1 MKKQQSGDTSASA
14 CRGINKMATT
24 KRGKAKKP
32 VGRPRIE
39 LDPKQA
45 KIFGYFRATYDTMAE
60 QIGCH
65 VDTIRAAMQDENSEF
80 SKAYKNGFSSMKMKL
95 SEAQVKTAIEEH
107 NPTLL
112 VWLGKQYL
120 EQKDIPDG
128 ESFPAVTIVL
138 KPKQLA
144 ESDDNAKD

>member
-1 MKKQQSGDTSASA
+1 MKKQQ
-14 CRGINKMATT
+14 NP
-24 KRGKAKKP
+24 KAKKP
-32 VGRPRIE
+32 TGRPRIE

-65 VDTIRAAMQDENSEF
+65 VDTIRAAMQKEDSEF
-80 SKAYKNGFSSMKMKL
+80 SKAYKKGFSGMKMKL

-120 EQKDIPDG
+120 NQKDSPMPD
-128 ESFPAVTIVL
+128 EDVNKNYTVILVPR
-138 KPKQLA
+138 KQA
-144 ESDDNAKD
+144 ESDNN

>member
-1 MKKQQSGDTSASA
+1 
-14 CRGINKMATT
+14 MAKTVSKT
-24 KRGKAKKP
+24 ATAQDKPKKP
-32 VGRPRIE
+32 TGRPRIE

-65 VDTIRAAMQDENSEF
+65 VDTIRAAMQDDKSEF
-80 SKAYKNGFSSMKMKL
+80 SKEYKKGFSGMKMKL
-95 SEAQVKTAIEEH
+95 SEAQVKTAIEDR

-120 EQKDIPDG
+120 NQKENPMPD
-128 ESFPAVTIVL
+128 EDVNKNYTVILV
-138 KPKQLA
+138 PKKQA
-144 ESDDNAKD
+144 ESDNN

>member
-1 MKKQQSGDTSASA
+1 MKKQQ
-14 CRGINKMATT
+14 NP
-24 KRGKAKKP
+24 KAKKP

-65 VDTIRAAMQDENSEF
+65 VDTIRAAMQDEDSEF
-80 SKAYKNGFSSMKMKL
+80 SKEYKKGFSSMKMKL

-120 EQKDIPDG
+120 DQKDNPMPD
-128 ESFPAVTIVL
+128 EDVNKNYTVILVPR
-138 KPKQLA
+138 KQA
-144 ESDDNAKD
+144 ESDNN

>member
-1 MKKQQSGDTSASA
+1 MKKQQ
-14 CRGINKMATT
+14 NP
-24 KRGKAKKP
+24 KAKKP
-32 VGRPRIE
+32 TGRPRIK

-65 VDTIRAAMQDENSEF
+65 VDTIRAAMQDEDSEF

-120 EQKDIPDG
+120 DQKDNPMPD
-128 ESFPAVTIVL
+128 EDVNKNYTVILV
-138 KPKQLA
+138 PKKQA
-144 ESDDNAKD
+144 ESDNN

>member
-1 MKKQQSGDTSASA
+1 MKKQQ
-14 CRGINKMATT
+14 NP
-24 KRGKAKKP
+24 KAKKP
-32 VGRPRIE
+32 TGRPRIK

-65 VDTIRAAMQDENSEF
+65 VDTIRAAMQDEDSEF
-80 SKAYKNGFSSMKMKL
+80 SKAYKKGFSSMKMKL
-95 SEAQVKTAIEEH
+95 SEAQVQTAIEDR

-120 EQKDIPDG
+120 GQKDNPMPD
-128 ESFPAVTIVL
+128 EDVNKNYTVILVPR
-138 KPKQLA
+138 KQA
-144 ESDDNAKD
+144 ESDNN

>member
-1 MKKQQSGDTSASA
+1 
-14 CRGINKMATT
+14 MAA
-24 KRGKAKKP
+24 KPNPKKAKKP

-65 VDTIRAAMQDENSEF
+65 VDTIRAAMQDEDSEF
-80 SKAYKNGFSSMKMKL
+80 SKAYKKGFSSMKMKL

-120 EQKDIPDG
+120 NQNDNPMPD
-128 ESFPAVTIVL
+128 EDVNKNYTVILVPR
-138 KPKQLA
+138 KQA
-144 ESDDNAKD
+144 ESDNN

>member
-1 MKKQQSGDTSASA
+1 
-14 CRGINKMATT
+14 MATT
-24 KRGKAKKP
+24 KKDKPKKP

-65 VDTIRAAMQDENSEF
+65 VDTIRAAMQDDKSEF
-80 SKAYKNGFSSMKMKL
+80 SKEYKKGFSGMKMKL
-95 SEAQVKTAIEEH
+95 SEAQVKTAIEDR

-120 EQKDIPDG
+120 NQKDSPMPD
-128 ESFPAVTIVL
+128 EDVNKNYTVILV
-138 KPKQLA
+138 PKKQA
-144 ESDDNAKD
+144 ESDND

>member
-1 MKKQQSGDTSASA
+1 
-14 CRGINKMATT
+14 MATT

-39 LDPKQA
+39 LDPEQA

-80 SKAYKNGFSSMKMKL
+80 SKAYKKGFSSMKMKL
-95 SEAQVKTAIEEH
+95 SEAQVKTATDEH

-120 EQKDIPDG
+120 DQKDNPMPD
-128 ESFPAVTIVL
+128 EDVNKNYTVILV
-138 KPKQLA
+138 PKKQA
-144 ESDDNAKD
+144 ESDNN

>member
-1 MKKQQSGDTSASA
+1 MKKQQ
-14 CRGINKMATT
+14 NP
-24 KRGKAKKP
+24 KAKKP
-32 VGRPRIE
+32 TGRPRIE

-65 VDTIRAAMQDENSEF
+65 VDTIRAAMQDEDSEF

-107 NPTLL
+107 NSTLL

-120 EQKDIPDG
+120 DQKDSPMPD
-128 ESFPAVTIVL
+128 EDVNKNYTVILV
-138 KPKQLA
+138 PKKQA
-144 ESDDNAKD
+144 ESDNN

>member
-1 MKKQQSGDTSASA
+1 
-14 CRGINKMATT
+14 MAKIVSKTA
-24 KRGKAKKP
+24 KAQDQPKKP

-65 VDTIRAAMQDENSEF
+65 VDTIRAAMQDEDSEF

-120 EQKDIPDG
+120 GQKDIPDS
-128 ESFPAVTIVL
+128 ETSQNVTIIL

-144 ESDDNAKD
+144 GSDDDQD

>member
-1 MKKQQSGDTSASA
+1 MKKQQ
-14 CRGINKMATT
+14 NP
-24 KRGKAKKP
+24 KAKKP
-32 VGRPRIE
+32 TGRPRIE

-65 VDTIRAAMQDENSEF
+65 VDTIRQAMQDDKSEF
-80 SKAYKNGFSSMKMKL
+80 SKAYKKGFSGMKMKL
-95 SEAQVKTAIEEH
+95 SEAQVKTAIDDR

-120 EQKDIPDG
+120 DQKDNPMPD
-128 ESFPAVTIVL
+128 EDVNKNYTVILV
-138 KPKQLA
+138 PKKQA
-144 ESDDNAKD
+144 ESDNN

>member
-1 MKKQQSGDTSASA
+1 MKKQQ
-14 CRGINKMATT
+14 NP
-24 KRGKAKKP
+24 KAKKP
-32 VGRPRIE
+32 TGRPRIE

-65 VDTIRAAMQDENSEF
+65 IDTIRAAMQDEDSEF
-80 SKAYKNGFSSMKMKL
+80 SKAYKKGFSSMKMKL

-120 EQKDIPDG
+120 DQKDNPMPD
-128 ESFPAVTIVL
+128 EDVNKNYTVILV
-138 KPKQLA
+138 PKKQA
-144 ESDDNAKD
+144 ESDNN

>member
-1 MKKQQSGDTSASA
+1 
-14 CRGINKMATT
+14 MATT

-95 SEAQVKTAIEEH
+95 SEAQVKTAIEDR

-120 EQKDIPDG
+120 DQKDNPMPD
-128 ESFPAVTIVL
+128 EDVNKNYTVILV
-138 KPKQLA
+138 PKKQA
-144 ESDDNAKD
+144 ESDNN

>member
-1 MKKQQSGDTSASA
+1 MKKQQ
-14 CRGINKMATT
+14 NP
-24 KRGKAKKP
+24 KAKKP

-65 VDTIRAAMQDENSEF
+65 VDTIRAAMQDEDSEF

-120 EQKDIPDG
+120 NQKDNPMPD
-128 ESFPAVTIVL
+128 EDVNKNYTVILV
-138 KPKQLA
+138 PKKQA
-144 ESDDNAKD
+144 DSDND

>member
-1 MKKQQSGDTSASA
+1 MKKQQ
-14 CRGINKMATT
+14 NP
-24 KRGKAKKP
+24 KAKKP

-65 VDTIRAAMQDENSEF
+65 VDTIRAAMQDEDSEF
-80 SKAYKNGFSSMKMKL
+80 SKEYKKGFSGMKMKL
-95 SEAQVKTAIEEH
+95 SEAQVKTAIEDR

-120 EQKDIPDG
+120 NQKDSPMPD
-128 ESFPAVTIVL
+128 EDVNKNYTVILVPR
-138 KPKQLA
+138 KQA
-144 ESDDNAKD
+144 ESDNN

>member
-1 MKKQQSGDTSASA
+1 MKKQQ
-14 CRGINKMATT
+14 NP
-24 KRGKAKKP
+24 KAKKP
-32 VGRPRIE
+32 TGRPRIE

-65 VDTIRAAMQDENSEF
+65 VDTIRAAMQDEDSEF
-80 SKAYKNGFSSMKMKL
+80 SKEYKKGFSGMKMKL
-95 SEAQVKTAIEEH
+95 SEAQVKTAIEDR

-120 EQKDIPDG
+120 NQKDSPMPD
-128 ESFPAVTIVL
+128 EDVNKNYTVILV
-138 KPKQLA
+138 PKKQA
-144 ESDDNAKD
+144 ESDNN

>member
-1 MKKQQSGDTSASA
+1 
-14 CRGINKMATT
+14 MAV
-24 KRGKAKKP
+24 KAKKP
-32 VGRPRIE
+32 TGRPRIE

-65 VDTIRAAMQDENSEF
+65 VDTIRAAMQDEDSEF
-80 SKAYKNGFSSMKMKL
+80 SKAYKKGFSSMKMKL

-107 NPTLL
+107 NSTLL

-120 EQKDIPDG
+120 DQKDNPMPD
-128 ESFPAVTIVL
+128 EDVNKNYTVILV
-138 KPKQLA
+138 PKKQA
-144 ESDDNAKD
+144 ESDNN

>member
-1 MKKQQSGDTSASA
+1 MKKQQ
-14 CRGINKMATT
+14 NPKV
-24 KRGKAKKP
+24 KKP
-32 VGRPRIE
+32 TGRPRIE

-65 VDTIRAAMQDENSEF
+65 VDTIRAAMQDEDSEF

-95 SEAQVKTAIEEH
+95 SEAQVKTGIEEH

-120 EQKDIPDG
+120 NQKDNPMPD
-128 ESFPAVTIVL
+128 EDANKNYTVILVPR
-138 KPKQLA
+138 KQA
-144 ESDDNAKD
+144 ESDNN

>member
-1 MKKQQSGDTSASA
+1 MAATKKD
-14 CRGINKMATT
+14 KP
-24 KRGKAKKP
+24 KKP
-32 VGRPRIE
+32 IGRPRIE

-95 SEAQVKTAIEEH
+95 SEAQVKTAIDEH
-107 NPTLL
+107 NPTHL

-120 EQKDIPDG
+120 NQKDNPMPD
-128 ESFPAVTIVL
+128 EDANKNYTVILV
-138 KPKQLA
+138 PKKQA
-144 ESDDNAKD
+144 ESDNN

>member
-1 MKKQQSGDTSASA
+1 
-14 CRGINKMATT
+14 MAV
-24 KRGKAKKP
+24 KAKKP
-32 VGRPRIE
+32 TGRPRIE

-65 VDTIRAAMQDENSEF
+65 VDTIRAAMQDEDSEF
-80 SKAYKNGFSSMKMKL
+80 SKAYKKGFSSMKMKL

-120 EQKDIPDG
+120 GQKDIPDS
-128 ESFPAVTIVL
+128 ETSQDVTIIL

-144 ESDDNAKD
+144 KSDDDQD

>member
-1 MKKQQSGDTSASA
+1 
-14 CRGINKMATT
+14 MATT

-80 SKAYKNGFSSMKMKL
+80 SKAYKKGFSSMKMKL
-95 SEAQVKTAIEEH
+95 SEAQVKTGIEDR

-120 EQKDIPDG
+120 DQKDNPMPD
-128 ESFPAVTIVL
+128 EDVNKNYTVILV
-138 KPKQLA
+138 PKKQA
-144 ESDDNAKD
+144 ESDNN

>member
-1 MKKQQSGDTSASA
+1 
-14 CRGINKMATT
+14 MAV
-24 KRGKAKKP
+24 KAKKP
-32 VGRPRIE
+32 TGRPRIE

-65 VDTIRAAMQDENSEF
+65 VDTIRAAMQDDKSEF
-80 SKAYKNGFSSMKMKL
+80 SKEYKKGFSGMKIKL
-95 SEAQVKTAIEEH
+95 SEAQVKTAIEDR

-120 EQKDIPDG
+120 NQKDSPMPD
-128 ESFPAVTIVL
+128 EDVNKNYTVILV
-138 KPKQLA
+138 PKKQA
-144 ESDDNAKD
+144 ESDND

>member
-1 MKKQQSGDTSASA
+1 M
-14 CRGINKMATT
+14 TT
-24 KRGKAKKP
+24 KKTKNKT
-32 VGRPRIE
+32 GRPRIE

-80 SKAYKNGFSSMKMKL
+80 SKAYKKGFSGMKMKL
-95 SEAQVKTAIEEH
+95 SEAQVKTAIEDR

-112 VWLGKQYL
+112 VWLGKNYL
-120 EQKDIPDG
+120 GQTENPLGDEEDDVSALFDG
-128 ESFPAVTIVL
+128 W
-138 KPKQLA
+138 
-144 ESDDNAKD
+144 DD

>member
-1 MKKQQSGDTSASA
+1 
-14 CRGINKMATT
+14 MAA
-24 KRGKAKKP
+24 KPNPKKAKKP

-39 LDPKQA
+39 LDPEQA

-65 VDTIRAAMQDENSEF
+65 VDTIRAAMQDEDSEF

-120 EQKDIPDG
+120 DQKDNPMPD
-128 ESFPAVTIVL
+128 EDVNKNYTVILV
-138 KPKQLA
+138 PKKQA
-144 ESDDNAKD
+144 ESDNN

>member
-1 MKKQQSGDTSASA
+1 MAATKKD
-14 CRGINKMATT
+14 KP
-24 KRGKAKKP
+24 KKP

-45 KIFGYFRATYDTMAE
+45 KIYGYFRATYDTMAE

-65 VDTIRAAMQDENSEF
+65 VDTIRAAMQDDKSEF
-80 SKAYKNGFSSMKMKL
+80 SKEYKKGFSGMKMKL
-95 SEAQVKTAIEEH
+95 SEAQVKTAIKDR

-120 EQKDIPDG
+120 NQKDSPMPD
-128 ESFPAVTIVL
+128 EDVNKNYTVILVPR
-138 KPKQLA
+138 KQA
-144 ESDDNAKD
+144 ESDNN

>member
-1 MKKQQSGDTSASA
+1 
-14 CRGINKMATT
+14 MAA
-24 KRGKAKKP
+24 KAKEKKP

-65 VDTIRAAMQDENSEF
+65 VDTIRAAMQDDKSEF
-80 SKAYKNGFSSMKMKL
+80 SKEYKKGFSSMKMKL
-95 SEAQVKTAIEEH
+95 TEAQVKTAIEEH
-107 NPTLL
+107 NSTLL

-120 EQKDIPDG
+120 DQKDNPMPD
-128 ESFPAVTIVL
+128 EDVNKNYTVILVPR
-138 KPKQLA
+138 KQA
-144 ESDDNAKD
+144 ESDNN

>member
-1 MKKQQSGDTSASA
+1 
-14 CRGINKMATT
+14 MATT

-95 SEAQVKTAIEEH
+95 SEAQVKTGIEDR

-120 EQKDIPDG
+120 DQKDNPIPD
-128 ESFPAVTIVL
+128 EDVNKNYTVILV
-138 KPKQLA
+138 PKKQA
-144 ESDDNAKD
+144 ESDNN

>member
-1 MKKQQSGDTSASA
+1 MKAE
-14 CRGINKMATT
+14 T
-24 KRGKAKKP
+24 KRK

-45 KIFGYFRATYDTMAE
+45 QIFGYFRATYDTMAE

-65 VDTIRAAMQDENSEF
+65 VDTIRKEMQNHDSDF
-80 SKAYKNGFSSMKMKL
+80 SKAYKKAFSGMKMKL
-95 SEAQVKTAIEEH
+95 SEAQLKTGIEEH

-120 EQKDIPDG
+120 GQKDSPDLDG
-128 ESFPAVTIVL
+128 NATPAIVEL
-138 KPKQLA
+138 VPDKLA
-144 ESDDNAKD
+144 DSDNEIDD

>member
-1 MKKQQSGDTSASA
+1 MKKQQ
-14 CRGINKMATT
+14 NP
-24 KRGKAKKP
+24 KAKKP
-32 VGRPRIE
+32 TGRPRIE

-60 QIGCH
+60 LIGCH
-65 VDTIRAAMQDENSEF
+65 VDTIRAAMQDEDSEF
-80 SKAYKNGFSSMKMKL
+80 SKAYKKGFSSMKMKL

-120 EQKDIPDG
+120 DQKDNPMPD
-128 ESFPAVTIVL
+128 EDVNKNYTVILV
-138 KPKQLA
+138 PKKQA
-144 ESDDNAKD
+144 ESDNN